1 MNNKRLNNLRV
12 KMADQDM
19 QGVALVPGPNMGY
32 FSGIHAHLSE
42 RPIVLFVPADDEPL
56 IIIPTLEAMKAR
68 AAGISNDRIL
78 DWSDQEWFEG
88 AFEAA
93 AAKLALSNWTLGVES
108 LYMRVLESQQL
119 LKSAPGLEIVP
130 VDSAISALRGI
141 KDNDELATMEHAVA
155 VAEKAMAALL
165 PRIRAGMTELQIA
178 SMLTQE
184 LSNAGAETVAFGP
197 IVASGP
203 NSAIPHAVPT
213 ERIVQEGD
221 LLLFDWG
228 AYVDGYASDITRTY
242 AVGEIDPQ
250 LKEIYE
256 SVRLANEAGKQA
268 VWPDAEAQE
277 VDRAARRVIE
287 DAGYGD
293 LFIHRTGHGLGLEV
307 HEEPSLVE
315 GNRSRLQ
322 IGNTFTVEPGIYL
335 EGRGG
340 VRIEDDVLVTA
351 DGHRSLTSLP
361 RELISV
367 GI

>member
-268 VWPDAEAQE
+268 VRPDAEAQE

-335 EGRGG
+335 EGCGG

>member
-1 MNNKRLNNLRV
+1 MNNKRLNNLRA
-12 KMADQDM
+12 KMAEQKM
-19 QGVALVPGPNMGY
+19 HGVALVPGPNMVY

-42 RPIVLFVPADDEPL
+42 RPIVLFVPADEEPL

-68 AAGISNDRIL
+68 AAGIADDRIF

-93 AAKLALSNWTLGVES
+93 ATKLALSNWSMGVES

-119 LKSAPGLEIVP
+119 IKSAPGLEIVP
-130 VDSAISALRGI
+130 VDGAISTLRGI
-141 KDNDELATMEHAVA
+141 KDSDELATMERAVA
-155 VAEKAMAALL
+155 AAEKAMAALL

-256 SVRLANEAGKQA
+256 SVRLANEAGKNA
-268 VWPDAEAQE
+268 IRPGAEAQE

-287 DAGYGD
+287 DAGYGN

-315 GNRSRLQ
+315 GNQSRLQ
-322 IGNTFTVEPGIYL
+322 AGNTFTVEPGIYL
-335 EGRGG
+335 DGRGG
-340 VRIEDDVLVTA
+340 VRIEDDVLVTT

-361 RELISV
+361 RELLSV

>member
-1 MNNKRLNNLRV
+1 MNIKRLNNLRV

-268 VWPDAEAQE
+268 VRPDAEAQE